1 MTIDSIM
8 SNTGSADMVKK
19 GRAVAERSTVA
30 DGEAGHGDRVSVSG
44 KAQALYSAGKLERL
58 EMIRERVRQGYYL
71 HPEITEQVIECVARD
86 IEAATGR

>member
-8 SNTGSADMVKK
+8 SNTGSADMVRK
-19 GRAVAERSTVA
+19 GRAVGERSTMA
-30 DGEAGHGDRVSVSG
+30 EGEAEHGDRVDVSR
-44 KAQALYSAGKLERL
+44 KAQALYSAGKLEKL